1 MFKFLS
7 AAGAALMF
15 AMPSMAQ
22 TIHDFDGTSVP
33 TPSNSSRQTR
43 EGNCFTS
50 KDNSRICY
58 FRLTNQTYSLAIS
71 DVDFPQYP
79 LAVVVECNSGQ
90 YRSWGTV
97 PPDTVKLWAT
107 TFCRDGRY

>member
-33 TPSNSSRQTR
+33 SSASRPTR
-43 EGNCFTS
+43 DGNCFTS

-58 FRLTNQTYSLAIS
+58 FRLTNETYSLAIT
-71 DVDFPQYP
+71 DVDYPQYP

-90 YRSWGTV
+90 YKSWGTV